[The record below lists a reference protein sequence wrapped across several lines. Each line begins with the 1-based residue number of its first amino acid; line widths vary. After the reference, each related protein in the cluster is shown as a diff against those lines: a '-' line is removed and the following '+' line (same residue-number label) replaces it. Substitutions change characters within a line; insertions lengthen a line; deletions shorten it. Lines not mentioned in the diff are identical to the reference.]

1 MAELQR
7 FTTEYVEIEDRIRL
21 AGETAPGHTVVLW
34 LTQRLLARLLPHLL
48 QWLEQQTGAT
58 IRGDILQG
66 FV

>member
-34 LTQRLLARLLPHLL
+34 LTQRLLARLPV
-48 QWLEQQTGAT
+48 E
-58 IRGDILQG
+58 DE
-66 FV
+66 V